1 MALTDKLT
9 SIANAIRNKTGLED
23 KLTLD
28 QMVENVDGI
37 DVMPETVI
45 LVDEDG
51 VEVPAV
57 FTDEIVEITATAN
70 DIRLGTTAI
79 TNEGIITGE
88 KVIPA
93 YHTTEGVT
101 IIPVGSEFTIYI
113 PESDRYDYTKI
124 QVIMCPLNGTP
135 DQSVAAAM
143 VAINNEVYMVEESEV
158 IGSLSVDHD
167 SKEIK
172 LGITNS
178 DNVPF
183 VVRYFTYKEEY

>member
-51 VEVPAV
+51 NEYPAA

-79 TNEGIITGE
+79 TKDGIITGE

-93 YHTTEGVT
+93 YHTTEGIT
-101 IIPVGSEFTIYI
+101 IIPIGSEFSIYI
-113 PESDRYDYTKI
+113 PESDRYNYTKI
-124 QVIMCPLNGTP
+124 QVIICPLNSTP
-135 DQSVAAAM
+135 DQSVAATM
-143 VAINNEVYMVEESEV
+143 VAINNQVYAVESTESM
-158 IGSLSVDHD
+158 GLLSVNHD
-167 SKEIK
+167 TKRINF
-172 LGITNS
+172 GITN
-178 DNVPF
+178 DDTVPF
-183 VVRYFTYKEEY
+183 VVRYFTYKEE